1 MATEQHTSP
10 SVDEGTSSLEWASWI
25 AAILGLWT
33 LVSPFVLSGEI
44 ASGTPMYSNI
54 VAGVVILA
62 LGGYVGYTI
71 RSSVD
76 EWARSSVEWASWI
89 TALAGIWILV
99 SPFVLSGDV
108 TSGTPMYSTVVAGLV
123 ALVLAGYTGWVFHER

>member
-44 ASGTPMYSNI
+44 ASGTPMYS
-54 VAGVVILA
+54 
-62 LGGYVGYTI
+62 
-71 RSSVD
+71 
-76 EWARSSVEWASWI
+76 
-89 TALAGIWILV
+89 
-99 SPFVLSGDV
+99 
-108 TSGTPMYSTVVAGLV
+108 TVVAGLV